1 MISIF
6 NYFDYQKYLGDYYEF
21 RKKEDSYFTYRF
33 IASKV
38 GIDHAF
44 IVKVFQ
50 GQKQLSIESAVPFSA
65 LLRHTKR
72 EKEYFELL
80 ILFSRAKSDSEI
92 KHYFEKLLNYIE
104 LSPLKVE
111 GYKYEFYQKWYYTAV
126 REVIG
131 ITAFHSDFKKLA
143 RMLNPPIS
151 EAQARQSVELLLK
164 LGFIQKNK
172 DKEFSLVSRFITP
185 SKEVA
190 PVAVREFQKATM
202 LLAVDALQNI
212 PKEDRHIST
221 VTISLSQDGAEKLK
235 ECMENFR
242 RDMMRIA
249 NKDNEVSQVF
259 QVNLQFF
266 PISRLLKGDDNGK
279 S

>member
-1 MISIF
+1 MITIF
-6 NYFDYQKYLGDYYEF
+6 NYFDYQKYLGDYYEW
-21 RKKEDSYFTYRF
+21 RKKENSYFTYRF

-44 IVKVFQ
+44 IIKVLQ
-50 GQKQLSIESAVPFSA
+50 GQKHLTVDCAERFSA
-65 LLRHTKR
+65 LLKHTAR

-80 ILFSRAKSDSEI
+80 ILFSRAKSDSET
-92 KHYFEKLLNYIE
+92 KHYFEKLLTYVE

-111 GYKYEFYQKWYYTAV
+111 GYKFEFYQKWYYTAV

-131 ITAFHSDFKKLA
+131 IAGFHGDCKKLA
-143 RMLNPPIS
+143 RMLNPSITES
-151 EAQARQSVELLLK
+151 QARQSVELLLK

-172 DKEFSLVSRFITP
+172 NREYSLVSRFITP
-185 SKEVA
+185 SKEVT
-190 PVAVREFQKATM
+190 PVAVREFQKSTM
-202 LLAVDALQNI
+202 LLAVDALHTV
-212 PKEDRHIST
+212 PKNDRHIST
-221 VTISLSQDGAEKLK
+221 VTVSLSRDGVDNLK

-242 RDMMRIA
+242 REMMRIA
-249 NKDNEVSQVF
+249 NQDNDVSQVF

-266 PISRLLKGDDNGK
+266 PISGQLKREDNEN